1 MNRRLWWMPGINLL
15 GKKDYEGN
23 SFPDD
28 IDADGDGLVY
38 YIMPGGTYEKN
49 TPVDFEEY
57 TKWRESSIGQA
68 QPLEIPY
75 LELTEE
81 NIQKL

>member
-1 MNRRLWWMPGINLL
+1 MILMPT
-15 GKKDYEGN
+15 ET
-23 SFPDD
+23 
-28 IDADGDGLVY
+28 AY

-81 NIQKL
+81 NIKKL

>member
-1 MNRRLWWMPGINLL
+1 MVDAWDKSLREE
-15 GKKDYEGN
+15 DYEGN
-23 SFPDD
+23 PFPDD

-49 TPVDFEEY
+49 TPVDFDAY

-81 NIQKL
+81 NIKKL